1 MQVDGEDIGLAH
13 PFFILF
19 RPGVLDH
26 HRTLKLVNNR
36 STDVVLVVSKGL
48 KSRDKNPKQGSHG
61 SLRGTKFFIHAP
73 FNERHLDKEAHP
85 AWFMEDELVVQFAAD
100 SAPQKSGFI
109 GTRMVREIW
118 REITFGVGMWGAL
131 RPLIAAILAAV
142 PFLFLGQ
149 HFNRQH
155 QRGIDWFL
163 LQIPLALT
171 IVLLLFLYLWS
182 IFDAWR
188 DAVESMGQGQ
198 S

>member
-1 MQVDGEDIGLAH
+1 VQVDGEDIGLAH

-48 KSRDKNPKQGSHG
+48 KPRDKNAKRGSHG
-61 SLRGTKFFIHAP
+61 SLKGTKFFIHAP

-109 GTRMVREIW
+109 GTRIVREIW

-171 IVLLLFLYLWS
+171 IVLWLFLYLWS